1 MVAKRANTAR
11 NHEFRIWNIFRREY
25 TQSIL
30 DTQHRGASTT
40 QRTTQRIRLHTRRTQ
55 RLQMAQTM
63 LGLIATRHLRK
74 LIHSSKLHLLKS
86 HQLISRKKLLLILQT
101 ARRQIRQETL
111 RHARSKH
118 NIHHRQG
125 RLRRQK
131 TRNPQ
136 RGKLQ
141 IETIQT
147 AQLQKTIQH
156 TQRAGSKT
164 VPRRRTHL
172 ISSLKNM
179 AEHRKIQRHPTHT
192 QRRRLLHQRRHHKLH
207 HTIRRIGGAA
217 HNIQRQAGRT
227 PRDERQQSHHPA

>member
-1 MVAKRANTAR
+1 
-11 NHEFRIWNIFRREY
+11 
-25 TQSIL
+25 
-30 DTQHRGASTT
+30 
-40 QRTTQRIRLHTRRTQ
+40 
-55 RLQMAQTM
+55 MAQTV
-63 LGLIATRHLRK
+63 LSLIATRHLRK
-74 LIHSSKLHLLKS
+74 LFHSSELHLVKS
-86 HQLISRKKLLLILQT
+86 LQLICRKNLLLILQT
-101 ARRQIRQETL
+101 ACRQIRQKAL
-111 RHARSKH
+111 RHTRRNH
-118 NIHHRQG
+118 NIRHRQR

-141 IETIQT
+141 IETIQA

-179 AEHRKIQRHPTHT
+179 AKHRKIQRHPPHT

-207 HTIRRIGGAA
+207 HTIRRLRGAA
-217 HNIQRQAGRT
+217 HNIQR
-227 PRDERQQSHHPA
+227 

>member
-1 MVAKRANTAR
+1 
-11 NHEFRIWNIFRREY
+11 
-25 TQSIL
+25 
-30 DTQHRGASTT
+30 
-40 QRTTQRIRLHTRRTQ
+40 
-55 RLQMAQTM
+55 MAQTM
-63 LGLIATRHLRK
+63 LSLIATRHLRK
-74 LIHSSKLHLLKS
+74 LFHGSKLHLLKS
-86 HQLISRKKLLLILQT
+86 HQLISRKTLLLILQT
-101 ARRQIRQETL
+101 ARRQVRQETL
-111 RHARSKH
+111 RHTRSKH
-118 NIHHRQG
+118 NIHHRQR

-141 IETIQT
+141 IETVQT

-207 HTIRRIGGAA
+207 HTIRRLGGAA

-227 PRDERQQSHHPA
+227 PRDERQQSHHPTCLIMSRHQNRRRIRRIIHTIQSHRKTALHTPMTPRRNILRNLLALLLIQL